1 MALTISANPPELV
14 GRERV
19 VRATITFDSSYP
31 TGGEA
36 FTAAQL
42 GLTSLK
48 NVYASAG
55 LGSTTT
61 GYVPAWNRSVSSP
74 LLLVLMGDNND
85 ASDGPLIE
93 VANAT
98 DLSGFVCQVEAVG
111 F

>member
-1 MALTISANPPELV
+1 MALTISAQPPQLL
-14 GRERV
+14 GTERV
-19 VRATITFDSSYP
+19 VRATITFDASYP

-48 NVYASAG
+48 DVQPYAG
-55 LGSTTT
+55 LGSSTT
-61 GYVPAWNRSVSSP
+61 GYVPVWNRSVSSP
-74 LLLVLMGDNND
+74 LLLVLMGDNNN

-93 VANAT
+93 VANTT
-98 DLSGFVCQVEAVG
+98 DLSAFVCQIRAVG

>member
-19 VRATITFDSSYP
+19 VRATVTFDSSYP

-55 LGSTTT
+55 LGSSTT
-61 GYVPAWNRSVSSP
+61 GYVPVWNRSVSSP
-74 LLLVLMGDNND
+74 LLLVLMGDNDN

-93 VANAT
+93 VANTT